1 MNKHSI
7 QLMALA
13 VIVAIAAI
21 IWLVT
26 SVTASPPEIRSDA
39 GAGPGKP
46 GLARS
51 ASPACPKVGGVLT
64 LARSADV
71 TDWYY
76 NLDNPSIWAWP
87 LVNLPLVR
95 NNIDATA
102 VEGMAAS
109 AWTANESSTKFTFT
123 LRDGLKFSDG
133 SPLTA
138 EDVRDSYSRN
148 YADPRSTLKSRI
160 PEATFSA
167 PDARTF
173 VVELARPYPA
183 FVEQQVPGIGIYPKG
198 SDPRTLMEAP
208 VSAGPFVLSAWR
220 KGQMARLAR
229 NPHYWNQPYPCVDEV
244 RLTVVGDSATQA
256 IQLRA
261 GQVDIVQDP
270 LPSQLVELEHA
281 PHIKLALSPTLAGEL
296 IRLQRVTQ
304 PAFADINVRK
314 AMNHA
319 IDKDA
324 IARVVFFGTASAMD
338 SELPRTKFYAP
349 QAPYTFDLEKAR
361 QLMAQSR
368 YPDGFKTELLIASG
382 DPVEAGIATI
392 VKYQLAKI
400 GIAVDIQQ
408 VEAGAKF
415 QLRGKKQFE
424 MFLASTSADQ
434 IDPESYWEFCCAS
447 GFGFDSA
454 WTDYRTPEMLSL
466 FAEVKGVAGLR
477 RAEIFAKMQK
487 LGWDDAAQLYLVF
500 VDAPVAMR
508 DRVHGFRSTPTRH
521 LYLETAYLDE

>member
-1 MNKHSI
+1 MMMKRSI
-7 QLMALA
+7 P
-13 VIVAIAAI
+13 IVAAILAIAGMA
-21 IWLVT
+21 WFAT
-26 SVTASPPEIRSDA
+26 SVMTSPSDMRNDA
-39 GAGPGKP
+39 EGGVGKP
-46 GLARS
+46 GLTRP
-51 ASPACPKVGGVLT
+51 ASSACPKVGGVLT
-64 LARSADV
+64 LARSADL

-87 LVNLPLVR
+87 LVNFPLVR
-95 NNIDATA
+95 NNVDATA

-109 AWTANESSTKFTFT
+109 AWSANAASTVFTFT

-133 SPLTA
+133 SPLTS
-138 EDVRDSYSRN
+138 EDVRDSFNRN
-148 YADPRSTLKSRI
+148 YVDPKSTLKSRI

-198 SDPRTLMEAP
+198 SDPRVMMEAP

-220 KGQMARLAR
+220 KGQAARLVR
-229 NPHYWNQPYPCVDEV
+229 NPYYWNQPYPCVDEV

-270 LPSQLVELEHA
+270 LPSQLVELERA
-281 PHIKLALSPTLAGEL
+281 PHIKLELSPTLAGEL
-296 IRLQRVTQ
+296 IRLQRSTQ

-314 AMNHA
+314 AMNYA

-338 SELPRTKFYAP
+338 SELPRTKFYVP
-349 QAPYTFDLEKAR
+349 QTPFTFDPEKAR
-361 QLMAQSR
+361 QLMSESR

-400 GIAVDIQQ
+400 GIVVDIQQ
-408 VEAGAKF
+408 AEAGTKF

-454 WTDYRTPEMLSL
+454 WTDYRAPEMLRL
-466 FAEVKGVAGLR
+466 FAEVKGAAGLR
-477 RAEIFAKMQK
+477 RAELFAQMQK

-508 DRVHGFRSTPTRH
+508 DRVYGFRSTPTRH
-521 LYLETAYLDE
+521 LYLETVYLDE